1 MLKKLYKK
9 NGIIIIINDN
19 LKNEIS
25 NKINMFDYLFINKK
39 DYYIKKGYSY

>member
-9 NGIIIIINDN
+9 NGIIIIINN
-19 LKNEIS
+19 INNEIS
-25 NKINMFDYLFINKK
+25 NKINMFDYLFMNKK

>member
-9 NGIIIIINDN
+9 NGIIIIIN
-19 LKNEIS
+19 NEIS
-25 NKINMFDYLFINKK
+25 NKINMFDYLFMNKK